1 MRKKTKKISKP
12 PRDQLRYLVEN
23 FLEKSGPEI
32 ATKIGG
38 HGDAAKT
45 MWERLEGTLFANIF
59 WMDEPDSQD
68 MTESDYEKSLK
79 KYHAVLKP
87 VWNQFRDALFDYKY
101 GIIPDRE
108 DSRQLLKTI
117 DRDKAS
123 PIFEYKEL
131 FKQQDTALDLEKF
144 YDISLKKSFEPG
156 TLTVSFEP
164 DHVTFYKR
172 KLDVINNLVDLL
184 SGVDIEHFGRCEY
197 CGNCIVLKRSDKRFC
212 PGCAAKKYQKEI
224 WASDP
229 EGMKEKERMRYRET
243 RKKS

>member
-1 MRKKTKKISKP
+1 MKKTKKISTTFKY
-12 PRDQLRYLVEN
+12 QLQYLVEE
-23 FLEKSGPEI
+23 FLEKSGKEI
-32 ATKIGG
+32 TAKIVG

-123 PIFEYKEL
+123 PIFEYKVL

-144 YDISLKKSFEPG
+144 YDISLKKSFESG
-156 TLTVSFEP
+156 TLTISFEP
-164 DHVTFYKR
+164 GHVTFYKR

-184 SGVDIEHFGRCEY
+184 SGVDNKHFGRCEY
-197 CGNCIVLKRSDKRFC
+197 CSKCIVLKRSDKRFC
-212 PGCAAKKYQKEI
+212 PICAAKKHQKDKWE
-224 WASDP
+224 SDP
-229 EGMKEKERMRYRET
+229 EGMREKERLRYRQK
-243 RKKS
+243 RKKR